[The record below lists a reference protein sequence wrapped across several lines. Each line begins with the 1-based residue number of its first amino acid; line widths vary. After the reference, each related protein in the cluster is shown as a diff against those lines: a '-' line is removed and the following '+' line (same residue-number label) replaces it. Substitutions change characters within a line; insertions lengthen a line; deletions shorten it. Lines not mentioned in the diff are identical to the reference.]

1 MGRAGLRT
9 QAQSPRPCQRARHG
23 NEHLPALETVTGE
36 SLGPHW
42 SASLIESARPE
53 PGRDSVSENMMKS
66 FLRCSLAPTQKHSYT
81 QIHTLVDTKELC
93 LTHQNPPFTV
103 SHVIFTYSGTSSW
116 VGRLSSQIVG
126 RAEHGMAQRTQT
138 GRSIRALASAQG
150 KAWVEGKGQLQ
161 DIL

>member
-9 QAQSPRPCQRARHG
+9 RAQSPRPCQRAKHG

-66 FLRCSLAPTQKHSYT
+66 FLRCSLAHTQKYSYT

-93 LTHQNPPFTV
+93 LIHQNPPLTV
-103 SHVIFTYSGTSSW
+103 SHVGPVPGW
-116 VGRLSSQIVG
+116 EGRLSSQIVG
-126 RAEHGMAQRTQT
+126 RAEHGMAQRIQT
-138 GRSIRALASAQG
+138 VRRIRALAQCSRESLG
-150 KAWVEGKGQLQ
+150 RGKGPTAGHSLAGC
-161 DIL
+161 